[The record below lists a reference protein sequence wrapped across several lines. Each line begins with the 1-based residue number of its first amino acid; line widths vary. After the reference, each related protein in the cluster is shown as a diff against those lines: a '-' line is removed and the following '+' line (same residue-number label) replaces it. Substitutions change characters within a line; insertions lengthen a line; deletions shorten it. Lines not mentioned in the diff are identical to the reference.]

1 MKTIMK
7 VLIASAFT
15 VAIAYGASSNEA
27 KVENSI
33 SLSNV
38 ESLSYSEL
46 GCINRPHLND
56 GHCVTDGTYF
66 FCANVYPAYVMD
78 CVKAANAQ

>member
-27 KVENSI
+27 KMENSI

-38 ESLSYSEL
+38 ESLSDSEI
-46 GCINRPHLND
+46 GCITNLNNN
-56 GHCVTDGTYF
+56 GHCVTDGYTY
-66 FCANVYPAYVMD
+66 FCANVYPPYGMD
-78 CVKAANAQ
+78 CEKRNYPR